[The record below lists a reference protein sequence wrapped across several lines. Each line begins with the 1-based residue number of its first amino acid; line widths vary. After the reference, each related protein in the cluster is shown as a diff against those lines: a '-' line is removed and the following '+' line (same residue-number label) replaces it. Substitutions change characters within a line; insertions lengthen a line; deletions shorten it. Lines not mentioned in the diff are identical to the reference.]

1 MTYPDIKRRNV
12 NMHTM
17 LLDKATDIVEEVRRT
32 IVLERLEVSAG
43 GPSRSPNSLLVP
55 GYRLFLTPTQW
66 ALLVFCNRYAG
77 APFLRT
83 CRFGLWLGSWVYAKL
98 KILSIANRI
107 IAYEIESNRSEESQS
122 CTNFNAVYSV

>member
-1 MTYPDIKRRNV
+1 
-12 NMHTM
+12 M

-77 APFLRT
+77 APSSELAASDFENDGLGAGCTPSSKFLVLQT
-83 CRFGLWLGSWVYAKL
+83 
-98 KILSIANRI
+98 
-107 IAYEIESNRSEESQS
+107 E
-122 CTNFNAVYSV
+122 